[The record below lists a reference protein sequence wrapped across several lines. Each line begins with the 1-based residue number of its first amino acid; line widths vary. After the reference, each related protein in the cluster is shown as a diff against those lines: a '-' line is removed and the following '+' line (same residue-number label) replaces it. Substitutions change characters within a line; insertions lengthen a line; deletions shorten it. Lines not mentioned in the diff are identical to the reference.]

1 VRLPHDEILA
11 RLKRLANDLDA
22 AKTSTE
28 ATARQ
33 VQHAKKITERV
44 KKDVRLLDTSKKSRT
59 RKQARKKR

>member
-1 VRLPHDEILA
+1 VRLAHDEILA

-22 AKTSTE
+22 AKTSTD

-44 KKDVRLLDTSKKSRT
+44 KKDVRLLDTSKKTRT